1 MILHTTDPVTIFW
14 FRRDL
19 RIDDNIG
26 LYHALK
32 SGHPVLPLFIFDEDI
47 VRSLPE
53 DDARISFIYEHLVK
67 INKRFVKEGSGLLV
81 KKGMPLEVFKQ
92 VCTDYTVGAVY
103 ANRDYEPYARERD
116 DAVKAYLGEQN
127 IPFLDFKDQVI
138 FDRGEVVK
146 GDGTP
151 YTVYT
156 PYSRRWFDRLA
167 EYPQEPVPSEDHPDK
182 LIRIKKMDLPELDQL
197 GFKPARLSVPE
208 FNLNDELVNDYSK
221 NRDYPAMPGTSHI
234 GPYLRFGILGIRK
247 LVQQVRSFEPTYLK
261 ELVWREFFM
270 QILYHFPKVVD
281 QSFRPVY
288 DRISWIND
296 ESDFER
302 WKEGKTGF
310 PIVDAGMRELKTTGY
325 MHNRV
330 RMVTASFLCKHLL
343 IDWRWGEAW
352 FARNLLDY
360 ELASNNGN
368 WQWAAGTGCDASPY
382 FRVFNPESQQKKF
395 DAKMEYV
402 RKWIPELG
410 SDAYPKPIVEHKMAR
425 ERAIRTYREAV
436 SK

>member
-1 MILHTTDPVTIFW
+1 MPSDAGNPIAIFW

-26 LYHALK
+26 LYHALT
-32 SGHPVLPLFIFDEDI
+32 SGDPVLPLFIFDEDI
-47 VRSLPE
+47 VDQLPE
-53 DDARISFIYEHLVK
+53 DDARISFIHKHLVK
-67 INKRFVKEGSGLLV
+67 INKHFEKQESVLLV
-81 KKGMPLEVFKQ
+81 RRGKPLEVFKQ
-92 VCTDYTVGAVY
+92 LITEHQVCAVY
-103 ANRDYEPYARERD
+103 TNRDYEPYAKDRD
-116 DAVKAYLGEQN
+116 EAVKTFLDDQN
-127 IPFLDFKDQVI
+127 IAFFDFKDQVI

-146 GDGTP
+146 GDGNP

-156 PYSRRWFDRLA
+156 PYSRKWLDRFS
-167 EYPQEPVPSEDHPDK
+167 EYPQEPVQSEDH
-182 LIRIKKMDLPELDQL
+182 LENLVRIKNNNFPGLEQL
-197 GFKPARLSVPE
+197 GFKPSKLSVPDYKLDE
-208 FNLNDELVNDYSK
+208 ELVEDYSK
-221 NRDYPAMPGTSHI
+221 NRDYPSVPGTSRI
-234 GPYLRFGILGIRK
+234 GPYLRFGVIGIRK
-247 LVQQVRSFEPTYLK
+247 LVQRVRKMEPTYLK

-281 QSFRPVY
+281 QSFRSIY

-296 ESDFER
+296 ESEFDR
-302 WKEGKTGF
+302 WKEGKTGY
-310 PIVDAGMRELKTTGY
+310 PIVDAGMRELKSTGY

-330 RMVTASFLCKHLL
+330 RMVTSSFLCKHLL

-395 DAKMEYV
+395 DAKMEYIK
-402 RKWIPELG
+402 KWIPELD
-410 SDAYPKPIVEHKMAR
+410 SDAYPEPIVGHKMAR
-425 ERAIRTYREAV
+425 ERAIRTYKEAV
-436 SK
+436 AK